1 MNSARLDKI
10 WGATV
15 LFVIAVCAWSCSSCS
30 EDDNSKPDASPD
42 TDTDSDVDTD
52 TGELDWGD
60 TTTCANAPGED
71 EVCIPGGKYLMG
83 CMPGDA
89 DCEDNEKP
97 LVLVELSPFFIDRN
111 EAQLGE
117 VIEFL
122 NAVKDDDGIIQYEEG
137 LTWFDGETENRIWSL
152 LYSQH
157 SDGSDS
163 MSVVQQNS
171 SGDYEFNPD
180 VEDDGIENSCWQQG
194 GIEAVAGGFSWLGAK
209 MFCEWKGM
217 QLPTEAQ
224 WEAAAR
230 GQTMNEI
237 PCGTDPPECWY
248 GYYDCH
254 GVCSTLFDPEAG
266 RCCYPFTPEKAG
278 ELCLSPFGVN
288 GMYGNAYEWT
298 ADYCDEGH
306 GWAEGTIDPQQ
317 TDPSSNDWG
326 CHASKGGSVAG
337 SSSRVRVSARG
348 CGSSSNCD
356 TGGSSG
362 GVRCVRPDE
371 PAVLPDAGV
380 DGGQDGGK

>member
-1 MNSARLDKI
+1 MNSARPDKI

-30 EDDNSKPDASPD
+30 DGDNSKPDASPD
-42 TDTDSDVDTD
+42 TDSDTDSDVDTD
-52 TGELDWGD
+52 TGEPDWGD

-83 CMPGDA
+83 CVPGDTE
-89 DCEDNEKP
+89 CEDNEKP
-97 LVLVELSPFFIDRN
+97 LVLVELSPFFIEKY
-111 EAQLGE
+111 EAQLAE

-122 NAVKDDDGIIQYEEG
+122 NYVKDLPGYQLYPCGIRTPEHDMLWVLDYDPLQTYEG
-137 LTWFDGETENRIWSL
+137 ICPI
-152 LYSQH
+152 
-157 SDGSDS
+157 
-163 MSVVQQNS
+163 QQNS

-180 VEDDGIENSCWQQG
+180 VEDDGIEGSCWQQG

-298 ADYCDEGH
+298 ADHHDDNH
-306 GWAEGTIDPQQ
+306 AWASGLLDPQQ
-317 TDPSSNDWG
+317 TNATANPYGSHIAKGGCVDGPSS
-326 CHASKGGSVAG
+326 SV
-337 SSSRVRVSARG
+337 RISARS
-348 CGSSSNCD
+348 GSNSISD
-356 TGGSSG
+356 TGFSTV
-362 GVRCVRPDE
+362 GVRCVRLDE